1 MHTYV
6 LRWLVPNDEG
16 RMVGYELAMEAT
28 GLPAA
33 NRALSALVLGLA
45 ATGVPAFKFDVFRTN
60 KDRDLMV
67 VQKEA
72 W

>member
-1 MHTYV
+1 
-6 LRWLVPNDEG
+6 
-16 RMVGYELAMEAT
+16 MVGYELAMEAT